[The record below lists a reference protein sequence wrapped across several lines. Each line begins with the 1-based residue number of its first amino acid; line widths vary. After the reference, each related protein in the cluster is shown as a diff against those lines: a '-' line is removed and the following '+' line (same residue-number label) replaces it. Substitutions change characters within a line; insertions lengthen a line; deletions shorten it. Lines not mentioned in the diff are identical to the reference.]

1 MKVEELL
8 EERPRVVNVGLRDFA
23 RDLEEQEVEV
33 VQLDWRPPLPE
44 DEEMKR
50 LLEKLL

>member
-1 MKVEELL
+1 MKVDDFL
-8 EERPRVVNVGLRDFA
+8 EKGPTVVNVGLRDFA
-23 RDLEEQEVEV
+23 RDLEEQQVEV
-33 VQLDWRPPLPE
+33 VQLDWRPPQPQ

>member
-1 MKVEELL
+1 MKIKDLL
-8 EERPRVVNVGLRDFA
+8 QRPPRVVNVGLRDFG
-23 RDLEEQEVEV
+23 RDLEAQHVEV
-33 VQLDWRPPLPE
+33 VQLDWRPPRPQ

>member
-1 MKVEELL
+1 MKIAELL
-8 EERPRVVNVGLRDFA
+8 EKGPMAINVGLRDFA
-23 RDLEEQEVEV
+23 QDLEGQQVEV
-33 VQLDWRPPLPE
+33 VQLDWRPPAPT

>member
-1 MKVEELL
+1 MNVDDLL
-8 EERPRVVNVGLRDFA
+8 QKPPKVVNVGLRNFA
-23 RDLEEQEVEV
+23 RDLEDQQVEV
-33 VQLDWRPPLPE
+33 VQLDWRPPRPE